1 MSPILF
7 DTIIGIII
15 ILSTVIAFFRGFVRE
30 VLTIVNLLAATA
42 AAYYL
47 GDDLIPTMQSWLGA
61 DASKD
66 AEEILGFIPPDVLGV
81 FLAYAAVFFG
91 TFIILILAGMAIS
104 STIDAMGLGA
114 LDKTLGMLFGAFRG
128 YLLIF
133 LLYIPFA
140 AIMPPSKFEYP
151 AFFKESLT
159 FLALDKSYAWVDD
172 YTGEEE
178 GADGKKKP
186 GIITQHLKNMG
197 DDFARKSEKVKEDTA
212 DALENAQENMQENRR
227 ELPREILSDEE
238 LQAP

>member
-7 DTIIGIII
+7 DTIIGIVI
-15 ILSTVIAFFRGFVRE
+15 ILSAVIAFFRGFVRE

-47 GDDLIPTMQSWLGA
+47 GDDLIPSMQSWLGA
-61 DASKD
+61 DGGKD
-66 AEEILGFIPPDVLGV
+66 AEEILGVIPPDVLGV
-81 FLAYAAVFFG
+81 FLAYAVVFFG

-128 YLLIF
+128 YLLVF

-140 AIMPPSKFEYP
+140 AIMPPAKFDYP
-151 AFFKESLT
+151 KFFTESLT
-159 FLALDKSYAWVDD
+159 FMALDKSYNWLDE

-178 GADGKKKP
+178 GEDGKKKP
-186 GIITQHLKNMG
+186 GIITKHLKNMG
-197 DDFARKSEKVKEDTA
+197 DDFMKESEKAK
-212 DALENAQENMQENRR
+212 ENAAETMENVQQNMQENRR
-227 ELPREILSDEE
+227 ELPSEILSDDE

>member
-30 VLTIVNLLAATA
+30 ILTIVNLLAATA

-47 GDDLIPTMQSWLGA
+47 GDDLIPSMQSWLGA
-61 DASKD
+61 DAGKD

-81 FLAYAAVFFG
+81 FLAYAVVFFG

-104 STIDAMGLGA
+104 SSIDAMGLGA
-114 LDKTLGMLFGAFRG
+114 LDKTLGMVFGALRG

-140 AIMPPSKFEYP
+140 AIMPPTKFDYP
-151 AFFKESLT
+151 KFFTESLT
-159 FLALDKSYAWVDD
+159 FMALDKSYNWLDE
-172 YTGEEE
+172 YTGEDE

-186 GIITQHLKNMG
+186 GIISQHLKNMG
-197 DDFARKSEKVKEDTA
+197 DDFLRES
-212 DALENAQENMQENRR
+212 DAPGENAAEHKNPPQERR
-227 ELPREILSDEE
+227 ELPSEILSDDE